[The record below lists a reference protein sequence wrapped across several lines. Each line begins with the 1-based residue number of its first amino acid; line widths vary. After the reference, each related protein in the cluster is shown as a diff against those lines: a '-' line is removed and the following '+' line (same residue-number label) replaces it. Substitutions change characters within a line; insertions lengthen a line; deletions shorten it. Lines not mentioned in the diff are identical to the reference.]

1 VTERERE
8 TETERESERDREG
21 ERQRERDRE
30 TERQRERERET
41 ERVRQRDR
49 ETHRPGWPRPAWRAA
64 AATDRRL
71 ATTRIERERERS
83 YLAAAGDIPK
93 HAQQRVFKRPTDPSD
108 TLQALHY
115 TQQAIDAFEKGLAI
129 DGDNA
134 ALHAGIMQARVNP
147 RQMCVNPSQVCVDP
161 NQVCSPWCL
170 QAIADACAWD
180 KKERYLPKV
189 LASMKR
195 EVQTALQ
202 HGANPHPLRDASNNW

>member
-1 VTERERE
+1 M
-8 TETERESERDREG
+8 
-21 ERQRERDRE
+21 
-30 TERQRERERET
+30 
-41 ERVRQRDR
+41 
-49 ETHRPGWPRPAWRAA
+49 
-64 AATDRRL
+64 
-71 ATTRIERERERS
+71 
-83 YLAAAGDIPK
+83 
-93 HAQQRVFKRPTDPSD
+93 FKRPTDPSD